1 MSDRHPYKPQSTC
14 AGHGSIITGS
24 QSNYSVSSS
33 SSSTDYKQQQQQHQQ
48 QLYHNPQLPQQP
60 IQTSLSTA
68 TNITSTSMRTGSVP
82 SPPPPSSSSRLTAS
96 SSGGG
101 DPGIPVRIGY
111 YDLVKTIGKGN
122 FAVVKLARHSI
133 TRSKVRIIYRTSL
146 HFSNFLIH
154 SFFVGCHQ
162 NNRQDCVRERK
173 FKKDLE
179 RNRNNE
185 TCWQARK
192 YT

>member
-1 MSDRHPYKPQSTC
+1 MSDRHPYKPQSTP

-24 QSNYSVSSS
+24 QSNYSVSSP
-33 SSSTDYKQQQQQHQQ
+33 SSSTDYQQQQQHLQQ
-48 QLYHNPQLPQQP
+48 YHNQQPQQP

-96 SSGGG
+96 SSGSG

-133 TRSKVRIIYRTSL
+133 TRSKVRIIYRTSC
-146 HFSNFLIH
+146 SNSNLIIL
-154 SFFVGCHQ
+154 CTY
-162 NNRQDCVRERK
+162 RLPLK
-173 FKKDLE
+173 
-179 RNRNNE
+179 
-185 TCWQARK
+185 
-192 YT
+192 